1 MEAASYARLTL
12 ARVSSFIWSHII
24 CRHGVPHELISDRG
38 HISEQ
43 RSTLCYRYMMFSTMG
58 RLSTCHRL
66 IEQ

>member
-12 ARVSSFIWSHII
+12 ARVASFIRSHII

-43 RSTLCYRYMMFSTMG
+43 RSTLCYRDMMFSTMG
-58 RLSTCHRL
+58 RLSTGHRL
-66 IEQ
+66 MEQ